1 MTEAKPSQPASSP
14 PADQIDLTADDDQ
27 EDTDQGVVYSYHD
40 NSDGAGTFIVT
51 TVPNIAQSEDPVCN
65 LSIIDVSSLSTSQI
79 EANSFQNPSTLV
91 PRPADEAMSRSW
103 KYSDASS
110 SATWTQ
116 QSSSLTQTTYEIE
129 EGEET
134 VIEESYQ
141 DPSQPMLESIP
152 INPFKAVK
160 FNKEFYGR
168 SKTRIL
174 LKKQICHICNKRLL
188 KKSDL
193 ERHIRT
199 HTGTDDKDA
208 RTFQQVPSTSS
219 DQGQQENFVFYQ
231 TVSPVTHAQSFQQS
245 RDKADQSFT
254 TLRRLDLCTP
264 PNVTLIPYSE
274 AVSDSGNVPTD
285 RKSTFPPEMH
295 SP

>member
-51 TVPNIAQSEDPVCN
+51 TVPSIAQSEDP
-65 LSIIDVSSLSTSQI
+65 
-79 EANSFQNPSTLV
+79 
-91 PRPADEAMSRSW
+91 
-103 KYSDASS
+103 
-110 SATWTQ
+110 
-116 QSSSLTQTTYEIE
+116 TTNEIE

-231 TVSPVTHAQSFQQS
+231 TVSPVTHAQNFQQS

-295 SP
+295 VVPSPLLTVAPNERIVLPSSVEDQCLPFTKDNYGKEKD